1 MNTPRR
7 KSSVKSG
14 NVSYLFLLILHLH
27 YIMKRLDNEI
37 RSEIIIFKQYFPYS
51 LLSNLEKNDTGIEFK
66 CVIISIAIINLPYLN
81 A

>member
-1 MNTPRR
+1 
-7 KSSVKSG
+7 
-14 NVSYLFLLILHLH
+14 
-27 YIMKRLDNEI
+27 MKRLDNEI